1 MNGQIDVSQDPIT
14 QAVGDQLECEKQF
27 MNRRLPMLMS
37 WCEYETGGDGT
48 LSFRSVNTTQGESP
62 TYDIEYT
69 AYQYI
74 YPKLAIGG
82 KIAALYA
89 KVNDEWVEQGNEPY
103 LCAPGETV
111 RLVANTDSNT
121 QFTIRWMHYAKSIGN
136 LGLLPCGEDGNVT
149 ITGRRLR
156 KLECWAEDDVPI
168 EFHPKGLVISNCR
181 NLEAIRLTNAS
192 SFSGTFSADLPR
204 LKSLLLSGSSYTSVT
219 LPKTSTLVDV
229 ALPMTIN
236 AIEVDGQPNLS
247 SLQVEGM
254 ENLRNLRIVGEH
266 KIQKQTQSLV
276 QLAYTQAKNLNLV
289 EIENVSWSG
298 FAVDA
303 MMWLQN

>member
-1 MNGQIDVSQDPIT
+1 M
-14 QAVGDQLECEKQF
+14 
-27 MNRRLPMLMS
+27 
-37 WCEYETGGDGT
+37 T
-48 LSFRSVNTTQGESP
+48 LK
-62 TYDIEYT
+62 YT

-89 KVNDEWVEQGNEPY
+89 KVNDEWVEQRNEPY

-156 KLECWAEDDVPI
+156 KLECWAEDDASI

-181 NLEAIRLTNAS
+181 NIEAT
-192 SFSGTFSADLPR
+192 D
-204 LKSLLLSGSSYTSVT
+204 
-219 LPKTSTLVDV
+219 
-229 ALPMTIN
+229 
-236 AIEVDGQPNLS
+236 
-247 SLQVEGM
+247 
-254 ENLRNLRIVGEH
+254 
-266 KIQKQTQSLV
+266 
-276 QLAYTQAKNLNLV
+276 
-289 EIENVSWSG
+289 
-298 FAVDA
+298 
-303 MMWLQN
+303 